1 MGNVKINSAAGQEFS
16 SVDMTELASDL
27 RLAELEEMNG
37 LDYAL
42 AKYKATGVR
51 PTRIA
56 KANASQF
63 GLRHAFWDVYA
74 PVSGPSK
81 GQWILEKD
89 AESGD
94 EYITIKES

>member
-1 MGNVKINSAAGQEFS
+1 MGNVKITSAAGQDFN

-27 RLAELEEMNG
+27 HLAELEDMTPLN
-37 LDYAL
+37 YSV

-51 PTRIA
+51 PVKIA
-56 KANASQF
+56 KANAEAF

-74 PVSGPSK
+74 PVSGAQK

-94 EYITIKES
+94 EFITVKES